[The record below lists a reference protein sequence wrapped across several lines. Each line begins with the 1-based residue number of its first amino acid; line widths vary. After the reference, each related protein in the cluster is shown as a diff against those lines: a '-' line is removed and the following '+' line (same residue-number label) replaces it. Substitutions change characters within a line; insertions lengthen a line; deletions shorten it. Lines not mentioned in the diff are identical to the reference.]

1 MKKNILS
8 VTADLTHCLIAISRE
23 DEIFEKNIE
32 ANSTKY
38 LVSSIQEMLN
48 EFSIQPSEIEG
59 VITASGPGSFTGIRA
74 AQSFTKGFAF
84 ALQIPSVSVSYFDV
98 IDFEANR
105 RFGALDF
112 PKLIV
117 IKSEKQQIYYD
128 LRIAAGKSISG
139 VSKKDISEIIGDI
152 NQLKVIGEGVD
163 EIICDDNFRK
173 FSVTDFRSAKYL
185 LNFSDRLSE
194 SSKLETL
201 YINASITSSL
211 KIPEQKRQ

>member
-1 MKKNILS
+1 MKNILS
-8 VTADLTHCLIAISRE
+8 VTADLSHCSIAIFWNGK
-23 DEIFEKNIE
+23 IFEKNIE
-32 ANSTKY
+32 ANSTRY
-38 LVSSIQEMLN
+38 LVSSVQDMFE
-48 EFSIQPSEIEG
+48 EFSIETEKIEG

-84 ALQIPSVSVSYFDV
+84 ALQIPAASVSYFDV

-128 LRIAAGKSISG
+128 LRATSESSVTG
-139 VSKKDISEIIGDI
+139 VSKKDISEIVKNI
-152 NQLKVIGEGVD
+152 NDLKVIGEGVD
-163 EIICDDNFRK
+163 EIICDDNFQK
-173 FSVTDFRSAKYL
+173 FSVTDFRNAKYL
-185 LNFSDRLSE
+185 LNFSDRLSK

-201 YINASITSSL
+201 YINASTTASL
-211 KIPEQKRQ
+211 KIPE